1 MFFNDLY
8 ALFVYFVCAI
18 VISYVAFAISY
29 IFGIRADDSNKVAAY
44 ECGFTPFDDAR
55 NTFEIH
61 FYLVAIL
68 FRNFIFIPLGNF
80 FINVICCRLLC
91 NGYFFYF
98 INSWFCL

>member
-68 FRNFIFIPLGNF
+68 FLMFDLDDYF
-80 FINVICCRLLC
+80 LLSHFLLSC
-91 NGYFFYF
+91 
-98 INSWFCL
+98 

>member
-29 IFGIRADDSNKVAAY
+29 IFGIRADDSNKLAAY

-68 FRNFIFIPLGNF
+68 FITSNPMLCL
-80 FINVICCRLLC
+80 VLLYSGSGFP
-91 NGYFFYF
+91 NPTIKY
-98 INSWFCL
+98 IL